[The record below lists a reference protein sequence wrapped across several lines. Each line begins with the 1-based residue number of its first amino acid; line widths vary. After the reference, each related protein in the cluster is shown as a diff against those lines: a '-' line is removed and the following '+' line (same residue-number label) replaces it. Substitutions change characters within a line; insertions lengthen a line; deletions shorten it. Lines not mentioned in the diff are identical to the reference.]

1 MIDDHKERR
10 RFLHVTRISGFMY
23 KLNLMTFTLRI
34 FFRHFLLTHTLN
46 SVQTSTHHVFII
58 KHPKLNRP
66 NFQMLI
72 TSILGHELFR

>member
-1 MIDDHKERR
+1 MA
-10 RFLHVTRISGFMY
+10 RISDFIY
-23 KLNLMTFTLRI
+23 KLDLITFVLRI

-72 TSILGHELFR
+72 TSILGHEISKKNP